1 MALKSKL
8 TNNYPIASGHLSGDY
23 KDLDPIFSGRLSALA
38 KASGAAFRIT
48 SGYRSIAEQTKLYNM
63 YLSYKKTG
71 IGTIK
76 SAAVPGKSSHNYK
89 IAADISTQPIRG
101 MDNSQLKKHGLCKPI
116 KSEGWHVQPI
126 ETQYERDFAKWEPEE
141 ADMTKDEVVEI
152 IESINPIYERLEDIP
167 DWGRPTISKMI
178 AQGKIKPDPKTKK
191 IDMSRDLLRAIVILD
206 K

>member
-8 TNNYPIASGHLSGDY
+8 TNNYPVASGHLSGDY

-38 KASGAAFRIT
+38 KASGVAFKIT
-48 SGYRSIAEQTKLYNM
+48 SGYRSIEEQTKLYNM

-71 IGTIK
+71 I
-76 SAAVPGKSSHNYK
+76 SSHNYK

-101 MDNSQLKKHGLCKPI
+101 MGNSQLKKYGLCKPI

-141 ADMTKDEVVEI
+141 EGMTKEEVIEI
-152 IESINPIYERLEDIP
+152 IESLNPIYGRLEDIP
-167 DWGRPTISKMI
+167 DWGKPTISKMI
-178 AQGKIKPDPKTKK
+178 TQGKIKPDPKTKK

-206 K
+206 R

>member
-8 TNNYPIASGHLSGDY
+8 TNNYPVASGHLSGDY

-38 KASGAAFRIT
+38 KASGVAFNVT
-48 SGYRSIAEQTKLYNM
+48 SGYRSIEEQTKLYNM

-101 MDNSQLKKHGLCKPI
+101 MDNSQLKKYGLCKPI
-116 KSEGWHVQPI
+116 KSEGWHVQAI
-126 ETQYERDFAKWEPEE
+126 ETQYERDFAKWGFVE
-141 ADMTKDEVVEI
+141 ADMTKQEVVEI
-152 IESINPIYERLEDIP
+152 MNELDPIYRTLNDIP
-167 DWGRPTISKMI
+167 DWGRETIRTFI
-178 AQGKIKPDPKTKK
+178 ADGKIKPDNGV
-191 IDMSRDLLRAIVILD
+191 INLRLSMLRIIVILSR
-206 K
+206 